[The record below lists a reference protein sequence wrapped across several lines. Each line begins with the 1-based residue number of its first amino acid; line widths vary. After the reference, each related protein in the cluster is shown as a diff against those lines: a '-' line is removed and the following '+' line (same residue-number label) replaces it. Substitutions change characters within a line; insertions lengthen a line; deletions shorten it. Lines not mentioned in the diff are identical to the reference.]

1 MGKIPD
7 KMFTA
12 KEAADCGLP
21 RWRLAQMVDTG
32 ELERVSRGVYM
43 KSGANGS
50 TMPEVEVLVARG
62 TDFVVALES
71 ALWIHEFS
79 TATPHELWI
88 ALRRGARTPKVDF
101 PLKIVRV
108 DDRSFDMG
116 AEWRNVQ
123 GVRARVYSPAK
134 TVADLFKF
142 RNKIGMERALEA
154 LKDGLRRRLFTV
166 DELLKCAK
174 VDRVFRIIVPYIE
187 GYFG

>member
-7 KMFTA
+7 KMFTV
-12 KEAADCGLP
+12 KEAAGRGLP

-43 KSGANGS
+43 KSGIFGS
-50 TMPEVEVLVARG
+50 AMPEVEVLMARG

-71 ALWIHEFS
+71 ALRIHEFS
-79 TATPHELWI
+79 TATPHVLWI
-88 ALRRGARTPKVDF
+88 AMRRGARTPKVDF

-116 AEWRNVQ
+116 AEWRDAQ

-142 RNKIGMERALEA
+142 RNKIGMEQALEA
-154 LKDGLRRRLFTV
+154 LKEGLKRRLFTV

>member
-1 MGKIPD
+1 MDKIPD
-7 KMFTA
+7 KMFTV

-21 RWRLAQMVDTG
+21 RWRLAQMVDKG
-32 ELERVSRGVYM
+32 VLERVSRGVYLKM
-43 KSGANGS
+43 GVIGS
-50 TMPEVEVLVARG
+50 AMPEVEILMARR

-71 ALWIHEFS
+71 ALWIHGFS
-79 TATPHELWI
+79 TAMPHALWI
-88 ALRRGARTPKVDF
+88 ALRRGARMPKVDF

-108 DDRSFDMG
+108 DDRSFDLG
-116 AEWRNVQ
+116 AEWRDIQ

-154 LKDGLRRRLFTV
+154 LKDGLRKRLFTV

-174 VDRVFRIIVPYIE
+174 VDRVLRIIVPYIE

>member
-1 MGKIPD
+1 MGKILD

-71 ALWIHEFS
+71 ALRIHEFS

-88 ALRRGARTPKVDF
+88 AMRRGARTPKVDF

>member
-12 KEAADCGLP
+12 KEAAECGLP
-21 RWRLAQMVDTG
+21 RWRLAQMVDRG
-32 ELERVSRGVYM
+32 DLERVSRGVYQ
-43 KSGANGS
+43 KRGVIGS
-50 TMPEVEVLVARG
+50 SMPEVEVLTARG

-79 TATPHELWI
+79 TAAPHELWI

-101 PLKIVRV
+101 PLRIVRV
-108 DDRSFDMG
+108 DDCSFDMG
-116 AEWRNVQ
+116 AEWRDVQ
-123 GVRARVYSPAK
+123 GVRVRVYSPAK

-142 RNKIGMERALEA
+142 RNKLGMERALEA
-154 LKDGLRRRLFTV
+154 LKDGFRKRLFTV
-166 DELLKCAK
+166 DELFKCAK
-174 VDRVFRIIVPYIE
+174 ADRVFRIIVPYIE